1 MSKTGQRRAKVL
13 CGAAIAI
20 AVLGAAGCGS
30 SEYARRTDADRTLS
44 AQVGERLAAD
54 PALSAANVAARSH
67 SGVVA
72 LVGEA
77 PNDEARLEAER
88 VAGAVP
94 GVARVD
100 NLILVAK
107 GDSRAAG
114 SAPPTGAL
122 FMSRTQ

>member
-1 MSKTGQRRAKVL
+1 MSKTGQRRAQVL

-30 SEYARRTDADRTLS
+30 SAYARRTNADRALS
-44 AQVGERLAAD
+44 AQIGERLAAD

>member
-1 MSKTGQRRAKVL
+1 ML
-13 CGAAIAI
+13 CGAAIGVAI
-20 AVLGAAGCGS
+20 LGAGGCGS
-30 SEYARRTDADRTLS
+30 SDYARRRVADQSLS
-44 AQVGERLAAD
+44 AQVGQRLAAD
-54 PALSAANVAARSH
+54 PALVDANVAARSH

-77 PNDEARLEAER
+77 PNDQARLEAER

-107 GDSRAAG
+107 GDSKAAA
-114 SAPPTGAL
+114 SAPVTSTL
-122 FMSRTQ
+122 FMSRTE

>member
-1 MSKTGQRRAKVL
+1 MSKTMRRTAKVV
-13 CGAAIAI
+13 CGAAIGVAI
-20 AVLGAAGCGS
+20 LGAGGCGS
-30 SEYARRTDADRTLS
+30 SDYARRREADSSLT

-54 PALSAANVAARSH
+54 PALIDANVAARTH

-77 PNDEARLEAER
+77 PNDQARLEAER

-107 GDSRAAG
+107 GDSKAAA
-114 SAPPTGAL
+114 SAPATSTL
-122 FMSRTQ
+122 FMSRTE

>member
-1 MSKTGQRRAKVL
+1 ML
-13 CGAAIAI
+13 CGAAIGVAI
-20 AVLGAAGCGS
+20 LGVGGCGS
-30 SEYARRTDADRTLS
+30 SDYARRRDADQSLS

-54 PALSAANVAARSH
+54 PALVNANVAARSH
-67 SGVVA
+67 SGVIA

-77 PNDEARLEAER
+77 PNDLARLEAER

-107 GDSRAAG
+107 GDSKAAA
-114 SAPPTGAL
+114 SAPATSTL
-122 FMSRTQ
+122 FMSRTE